1 MVFTMP
7 DEYTKKQAASSSTVS
22 SAIPADHPALDL
34 AAALLRAFGRHAIAT
49 EKMTAGDLDELCE
62 QWARHIL
69 IGAPSPDA
77 EAKAVAL
84 TIEKRDWEGV
94 RRFFMDVRRGEQE
107 FVNTRIGDFR
117 DMLWV
122 FIHGLRATFVDD
134 QAADKAVN
142 SQLDHLKQALE
153 TNSIDALRR
162 EVVGSLVLIGRTLDE
177 RRKRQ
182 AAQMEQLG
190 EQLKSL
196 RGELV
201 SAQQAMALDPMT
213 RLYNRSSFDEMLS
226 KTVEISLLSGQAA
239 VLIMVDVDDFKGIND
254 SHGHQAGDAVI
265 GEMARVLLRTFPR
278 KTDFVARYAGDEFI
292 VILQDTSAAEGKML
306 ADRLLKTVRAVRI
319 PLPDANELY
328 FTISVGVAAIKRDDA
343 PEDWLRGVD
352 EALYTAKQAGRNR
365 AHLRDEGGLN
375 P

>member
-7 DEYTKKQAASSSTVS
+7 DEHTKKPAVSSSTAS
-22 SAIPADHPALDL
+22 TAIPADHPALDL
-34 AAALLRAFGRHAIAT
+34 AATLLRTFGRYAIAT
-49 EKMTAGDLDELCE
+49 EKMTAGELNELCE

-69 IGAPSPDA
+69 IGSAAPGTD
-77 EAKAVAL
+77 AKAVAMS
-84 TIEKRDWEGV
+84 IEKRDWEGV
-94 RRFFMDVRRGEQE
+94 RRFFSDVRRGEQE

-134 QAADKAVN
+134 QTADKAVN
-142 SQLDHLKQALE
+142 AQLDHLKQALE

-162 EVVGSLVLIGRTLDE
+162 EVVGSLVLIGRTLEE

-182 AAQMEQLG
+182 TAQMELLG

-254 SHGHQAGDAVI
+254 NHGHQAGDAVI

-306 ADRLLKTVRAVRI
+306 ADRLLKAVRAARI
-319 PLPDANELY
+319 PMPDANELH
-328 FTISVGVAAIKRDDA
+328 FTISVGVAAIKQDDA

-352 EALYTAKQAGRNR
+352 EALYIAKQAGRNR
-365 AHLRDEGGLN
+365 AHLRDETG
-375 P
+375 